1 MKPVEI
7 EFLMRDNLTPGL
19 DKAGKS
25 ADTLGERAEAASKS
39 ITTRISEL
47 KAQIRETEKDLGA
60 LKKQLSKAA
69 PGNEWFKLKA
79 EIEACAK
86 ALDEDKSLLA
96 ELQAKH
102 SETATSTK
110 RLSMELRQ
118 LQEAMARMRLE
129 GRQNSAEY
137 QEMARRAAELADTI
151 GDLRTQTNILAHDD
165 AGIQGAISGINGL
178 SGAFTVATGIM
189 GVFASENENLAK
201 IQTRVQSVMA
211 ITMGLQ
217 QVMNTLNK
225 DSAFR
230 LVTVTRA
237 KNLLTAANNR
247 LAASLHISNGAATA
261 LMGTLTLG
269 LSLAITAGIALWNRY
284 SDAQEKAAEKARE
297 LAEIE
302 SDARIAMTK
311 GRIEIDMA
319 AESLKNF
326 VGTKEQ
332 EKAKVEELN
341 RKYGE
346 SFGYY
351 STVAQWYDV
360 LLEKGDAYV
369 QMLYNQAETQNLINK
384 AVEAQ
389 EELDRFKKQDPQ
401 KAETSMSLPK
411 QALLWMSAPGSQGQV
426 DVDKIIE
433 SSNVAA
439 YNAEK
444 ARLQANLDDL
454 LKRIKDSQLKIATI
468 AKENNIGGF
477 SRPES
482 SKDASTPTITN
493 NLADLEKKAYQKIE
507 DQRIELMRQGYERE
521 RAEAALRF
529 EREKERITAE
539 ERECLELY
547 DKLKAAG
554 KDVTPE
560 QRVNISAQAATL
572 RAQAAAIYDS
582 ALGDIDAREQ
592 KEATDRL
599 REQESYLK
607 ELLGKYEDFEAQ
619 RARVRAEGE
628 ADIAKLAA
636 ARNSENTDEIDRAI
650 AAAKARVE
658 KGLREIADA
667 EGAEAARGSEFMGRL
682 FGDYA
687 RMSLGELTKLIDQ
700 ARQLRDYLNGGDTDK
715 SGITFISPEQLEAI
729 EGSPAE
735 LEKLKKAL
743 DRLLSSGEKHEGKWS
758 RIFETMRKG
767 LAGLRKANGLNDTAA
782 SIGEIAGAATEA
794 GNEFAAM
801 LDAMGNRR
809 AADAVRTVTELT
821 GAIGNIGKGF
831 SEGGLV
837 GGATAALG
845 ELTGMIANAF
855 GAQARHREA
864 LKEIERQQLEFQ
876 REYNLL
882 LMQQRLAME
891 DAGNVFGE
899 RAVKKAAAAI
909 EVYRKAVEDL
919 RAEMAGKEPEMSP
932 LERLSGDITGSYSR
946 RMAEYERGVA
956 ALAEARIVTGHKKTG
971 LFGWGKGKDTYS
983 GLLEV
988 YPELIK
994 ANGELDTEMLRVIL
1008 DTRKMS
1014 DETRAYLENLI
1025 ELQGAMDEAE
1035 ASLES
1040 YLQETFGALGDG
1052 IMDAV
1057 TGAIRGSEGAL
1068 ESFADSASGTL
1079 ETLGRQIAYSLF
1091 FADSFDDLQKRL
1103 KEAYGSG
1110 GSEEEIAENAMALL
1124 GDFYAGIG
1132 RNMED
1137 AQGWLEAWKAK
1148 ASEMGFDLWE
1158 SEGSGQTGRAGAF
1171 TAISQDQGT
1180 KLEGLFTSVQMHEAS
1195 IDENVEDVAEGLQ
1208 TAVEHLHKIEENT
1221 GATSE
1226 KLDTVVELLEKFDRE
1241 GIKV

>member
-39 ITTRISEL
+39 ISTRISEL
-47 KAQIRETEKDLGA
+47 KAQIRETEKDLGS
-60 LKKQLSKAA
+60 LKKQLAKAA

-269 LSLAITAGIALWNRY
+269 LSVAITAGIALWNRY

-297 LAEIE
+297 HVEIQA
-302 SDARIAMTK
+302 DARATMLRTRFELEAMTS
-311 GRIEIDMA
+311 
-319 AESLKNF
+319 SLKEFN
-326 VGTKEQ
+326 GTKEQ
-332 EKAKVEELN
+332 EQAKVDELN

-346 SFGYY
+346 TFGYY
-351 STVAQWYDV
+351 STIAQWYDTLV
-360 LLEKGDAYV
+360 EKGESYV
-369 QMLYNQAETQNLINK
+369 QMLFLQAEAQSLVDK
-384 AVEAQ
+384 AVKADEKVAEIEANGV
-389 EELDRFKKQDPQ
+389 EYYRPMLGAGGKFSKNVFGRTKNSFGSDP
-401 KAETSMSLPK
+401 AE
-411 QALLWMSAPGSQGQV
+411 
-426 DVDKIIE
+426 I
-433 SSNVAA
+433 A
-439 YNAEK
+439 YNKEHKAALKEK
-444 ARLQANLDDL
+444 QQYLDAANEIQRKLMEL
-454 LKRIKDSQLKIATI
+454 RKDTGLGNFA
-468 AKENNIGGF
+468 AF
-477 SRPES
+477 SNKPTV
-482 SKDASTPTITN
+482 STPTITN

-539 ERECLELY
+539 ERERLELY

-582 ALGDIDAREQ
+582 ALGDVDAREQ
-592 KEATDRL
+592 KEATDRM

-636 ARNSENTDEIDRAI
+636 ARNSENTEEIDRAI
-650 AAAKARVE
+650 AVAKARVE

-782 SIGEIAGAATEA
+782 SISEIAGAATEA
-794 GNEFAAM
+794 GNEVAAM
-801 LDAMGNRR
+801 LDAMGNRS

-831 SEGGLV
+831 AEGGLV

-932 LERLSGDITGSYSR
+932 LERLSGDITGSYGR

-1025 ELQGAMDEAE
+1025 ELQGAIDEAE

-1158 SEGSGQTGRAGAF
+1158 SEGGGQTGRAGAF

-1180 KLEGLFTSVQMHEAS
+1180 KLEGLFTSVQMHEVS

>member
-25 ADTLGERAEAASKS
+25 ADTLGERAEAASNS
-39 ITTRISEL
+39 ISTRISEL
-47 KAQIRETEKDLGA
+47 KAQIRETEKDLGS

-129 GRQNSAEY
+129 GRQNSTEY

-311 GRIEIDMA
+311 GRIEIDMMA
-319 AESLKNF
+319 DSLKNF

-351 STVAQWYDV
+351 NTLAKWYDV
-360 LLEKGDAYV
+360 LLEKGDAYT
-369 QMLYNQAETQNLINK
+369 QMLFNQTEMQRLIEKAVDTKEKIDKLEAQGPDNAETAAGFWTKFLLFQAEWDSPGVVDSSKAIREHNK
-384 AVEAQ
+384 KTFEAAKKSLHEEYDGYMADAKKLQ
-389 EELDRFKKQDPQ
+389 ESN
-401 KAETSMSLPK
+401 A
-411 QALLWMSAPGSQGQV
+411 
-426 DVDKIIE
+426 KIG
-433 SSNVAA
+433 
-439 YNAEK
+439 
-444 ARLQANLDDL
+444 
-454 LKRIKDSQLKIATI
+454 
-468 AKENNIGGF
+468 KEVGIGGF
-477 SRPES
+477 VKPES
-482 SKDASTPTITN
+482 HSEFEIIPN

-521 RAEAALRF
+521 RAEATLRF

-539 ERECLELY
+539 ERERLELY

-582 ALGDIDAREQ
+582 ALGEINAREQ

-636 ARNSENTDEIDRAI
+636 ARNSENTEEIDRAI
-650 AAAKARVE
+650 AVAKARVE

-682 FGDYA
+682 FGDYT

-729 EGSPAE
+729 EGSPVE

-782 SIGEIAGAATEA
+782 SISEIAGAATEA
-794 GNEFAAM
+794 GNEIAAM
-801 LDAMGNRR
+801 LDAMGNRS

-831 SEGGLV
+831 AEGGLV

-919 RAEMAGKEPEMSP
+919 RAEMAGEEPEMSP
-932 LERLSGDITGSYSR
+932 LERLSGDITGSYGR

-1025 ELQGAMDEAE
+1025 ELQGAIDEAE

-1068 ESFADSASGTL
+1068 ESFVDSASGTL

-1137 AQGWLEAWKAK
+1137 ARGWLEAWKAK

-1171 TAISQDQGT
+1171 TAMSQDQGT

>member
-47 KAQIRETEKDLGA
+47 KAQIRETEKDLGS
-60 LKKQLSKAA
+60 LKKQLAKAA

-118 LQEAMARMRLE
+118 LQDAMARMRLE

-178 SGAFTVATGIM
+178 SGAFTAATGIM

-247 LAASLHISNGAATA
+247 LATSLHISNGAATA

-269 LSLAITAGIALWNRY
+269 LSVAITAGIALWNRY

-297 LAEIE
+297 HVEIQA
-302 SDARIAMTK
+302 DARATMLRTRFELETMTS
-311 GRIEIDMA
+311 
-319 AESLKNF
+319 SLKEFN
-326 VGTKEQ
+326 GTKEQ
-332 EKAKVEELN
+332 EQAKVDELN

-346 SFGYY
+346 TFGYY
-351 STVAQWYDV
+351 STIAQWYDTLV
-360 LLEKGDAYV
+360 EKGESYV
-369 QMLYNQAETQNLINK
+369 QMLFLQAEAQSLVDKAVKSDEKVAEIEANGVEYYRPWKGAGGRVYKFFTGKNKNTFGSDPAEIAYNK
-384 AVEAQ
+384 ARNEA
-389 EELDRFKKQDPQ
+389 L
-401 KAETSMSLPK
+401 
-411 QALLWMSAPGSQGQV
+411 
-426 DVDKIIE
+426 
-433 SSNVAA
+433 
-439 YNAEK
+439 AEK
-444 ARLQANLDDL
+444 QTYLDAANEVQRKLMEL
-454 LKRIKDSQLKIATI
+454 RKDTGLGNFVA
-468 AKENNIGGF
+468 
-477 SRPES
+477 S
-482 SKDASTPTITN
+482 SDKPTVSTPTITN

-539 ERECLELY
+539 ERERLELY

-582 ALGDIDAREQ
+582 ALGEIDAREQ
-592 KEATDRL
+592 KDATDRM
-599 REQESYLK
+599 REQESCLK

-619 RARVRAEGE
+619 RARVKADGE

-636 ARNSENTDEIDRAI
+636 ARNSENTKEIDRAI
-650 AAAKARVE
+650 AVAKARVE

-700 ARQLRDYLNGGDTDK
+700 ARQLRDYLNGGDSDK

-767 LAGLRKANGLNDTAA
+767 LAGLDKAKGLNDTTA
-782 SIGEIAGAATEA
+782 SISEIAGAATEA
-794 GNEFAAM
+794 GNEIAAM
-801 LDAMGNRR
+801 LDAMGNRS
-809 AADAVRTVTELT
+809 AADAVCTVTELT

-831 SEGGLV
+831 AEGGLV

>member
-39 ITTRISEL
+39 ISTRISEL

-60 LKKQLSKAA
+60 LKKQLAKAA

-118 LQEAMARMRLE
+118 LQDAMARMRLE
-129 GRQNSAEY
+129 GKQNSAEY

-269 LSLAITAGIALWNRY
+269 LSVAITAGIALWNRY
-284 SDAQEKAAEKARE
+284 SDAQEKAAKKKRE

-302 SDARIAMTK
+302 SDSRIAMAK
-311 GRIEIDMA
+311 GRIEIDMVVA
-319 AESLKNF
+319 SIKNF
-326 VGTKEQ
+326 VGTKKQ

-360 LLEKGDAYV
+360 LTKKGDAYT
-369 QMLYNQAETQNLINK
+369 QMLFNQAKTQNLINK
-384 AVEAQ
+384 AVETR
-389 EELDRFKKQDPQ
+389 EKIEDMKKKGPD
-401 KAETSMSLPK
+401 KAKTAMSLPK

-426 DVDKIIE
+426 DIDTVIKEANKKAFNAGLKILE
-433 SSNVAA
+433 AEEAGYLEAA
-439 YNAEK
+439 
-444 ARLQANLDDL
+444 
-454 LKRIKDSQLKIATI
+454 KDCQLKAATI
-468 AKENNIGGF
+468 GKENNIGGF
-477 SRPES
+477 IKP
-482 SKDASTPTITN
+482 KSTATELKEFTK
-493 NLADLEKKAYQKIE
+493 LDKEAFKKIE

-521 RAEAALRF
+521 RAEALLCF
-529 EREKERITAE
+529 EREKKRISE
-539 ERECLELY
+539 EEEQRLKLY
-547 DKLKAAG
+547 NKLKAAG
-554 KDVTPE
+554 AKVTP
-560 QRVNISAQAATL
+560 QQKINISAQAATL
-572 RAQAAAIYDS
+572 RVQAAAIYDS
-582 ALGDIDAREQ
+582 TLEEIDARQQ
-592 KEATDRL
+592 KSFTELYRK
-599 REQESYLK
+599 QESYLK

-619 RARVRAEGE
+619 RKRVKAEGE
-628 ADIAKLAA
+628 ADIAKLTA
-636 ARNSENTDEIDRAI
+636 ARNSENAEEIDRAI
-650 AAAKARVE
+650 AEVKNKV
-658 KGLREIADA
+658 KKSLREIADE
-667 EGAEAARGSEFMGRL
+667 EGAEAARGSEFMKRL
-682 FGDYA
+682 FSDYGQMDL
-687 RMSLGELTKLIDQ
+687 RKLSELIRQ

-743 DRLLSSGEKHEGKWS
+743 NRLLSSGEKHEGKWS

-767 LAGLRKANGLNDTAA
+767 LAGLREANGLNDTAA
-782 SIGEIAGAATEA
+782 SISQIAGAATEA
-794 GNEFAAM
+794 GNEVAAM
-801 LDAMGNRR
+801 LDAIGNRS

-821 GAIGNIGKGF
+821 EAIGNIGKGF
-831 SEGGLV
+831 AEGGLV

-882 LMQQRLAME
+882 LMQQKLAME

-932 LERLSGDITGSYSR
+932 LERLSGDITGSYAR

-1068 ESFADSASGTL
+1068 ESFVDSASGTL

-1221 GATSE
+1221 GATNE

>member
-60 LKKQLSKAA
+60 LKKQLAKAA

-118 LQEAMARMRLE
+118 LQDAMARMRLE
-129 GRQNSAEY
+129 GKQNSAEY

-269 LSLAITAGIALWNRY
+269 LSVAITAGIALWNRY

-297 LAEIE
+297 HVEIQA
-302 SDARIAMTK
+302 DARATMLRTRFELETMTS
-311 GRIEIDMA
+311 
-319 AESLKNF
+319 SLKEFN
-326 VGTKEQ
+326 GTKEQ
-332 EKAKVEELN
+332 EQAKVDELN

-346 SFGYY
+346 TFGYY
-351 STVAQWYDV
+351 STIAQWYDTLV
-360 LLEKGDAYV
+360 EKGESYV
-369 QMLYNQAETQNLINK
+369 QMLFLQAEAQSLVDK
-384 AVEAQ
+384 AVKADEKVAEIEANGV
-389 EELDRFKKQDPQ
+389 EYYRPMLGAGGKFSKNVFGRTKNSFGSDP
-401 KAETSMSLPK
+401 AE
-411 QALLWMSAPGSQGQV
+411 
-426 DVDKIIE
+426 I
-433 SSNVAA
+433 A
-439 YNAEK
+439 YNKEHKAALKEK
-444 ARLQANLDDL
+444 QQYLDAANEIQRKLMEL
-454 LKRIKDSQLKIATI
+454 RKDTGLGNFAASPDKPTV
-468 AKENNIGGF
+468 
-477 SRPES
+477 
-482 SKDASTPTITN
+482 STPTLTN

-539 ERECLELY
+539 ERERLELY

-582 ALGDIDAREQ
+582 ALGEIDAREQ

-619 RARVRAEGE
+619 RARVRAEGD

-636 ARNSENTDEIDRAI
+636 VRNSENTEEIDRAI
-650 AAAKARVE
+650 AVAKARVE

-794 GNEFAAM
+794 GNEVAAM
-801 LDAMGNRR
+801 LDAMGNRS

-831 SEGGLV
+831 AEGGLV

-932 LERLSGDITGSYSR
+932 LERLSGDITGSYGR

-1208 TAVEHLHKIEENT
+1208 TAVGHLRGIEENT

-1226 KLDTVVELLEKFDRE
+1226 KLNTVVELLEKFDRE

>member
-39 ITTRISEL
+39 ISTRISEL
-47 KAQIRETEKDLGA
+47 KAQIRETEKDLGS
-60 LKKQLSKAA
+60 LKKQLAKAA
-69 PGNEWFKLKA
+69 PGSEWFKLKA

-297 LAEIE
+297 HVEIQA
-302 SDARIAMTK
+302 DARATMLRTRFELEAMTS
-311 GRIEIDMA
+311 
-319 AESLKNF
+319 SLKEFN
-326 VGTKEQ
+326 GTKEQ
-332 EKAKVEELN
+332 EQAKVDELN

-346 SFGYY
+346 TFGYY
-351 STVAQWYDV
+351 STIAQWYDTLV
-360 LLEKGDAYV
+360 EKGESYV
-369 QMLYNQAETQNLINK
+369 QMLFLQAEAQSLVDKAVKADEKVAEIEANGVEYYRPWDGAGGRVYKFFTGKNKNTFGSDPAEIAYNK
-384 AVEAQ
+384 AHKEA
-389 EELDRFKKQDPQ
+389 L
-401 KAETSMSLPK
+401 
-411 QALLWMSAPGSQGQV
+411 
-426 DVDKIIE
+426 
-433 SSNVAA
+433 
-439 YNAEK
+439 AEK
-444 ARLQANLDDL
+444 QTYLDAANEVQRKLMEL
-454 LKRIKDSQLKIATI
+454 RKDTGLGNFTAPPDKPTV
-468 AKENNIGGF
+468 
-477 SRPES
+477 
-482 SKDASTPTITN
+482 STPTLTN

-539 ERECLELY
+539 ERERLELY

-582 ALGDIDAREQ
+582 ALGEIDAREQ

-619 RARVRAEGE
+619 RARVRAEGD

-636 ARNSENTDEIDRAI
+636 ARNSENTEEIDRAI
-650 AAAKARVE
+650 AVAKARVE

-687 RMSLGELTKLIDQ
+687 RMSLGELTKLIEQ

-715 SGITFISPEQLEAI
+715 SGITFISPEQLEAV

-743 DRLLSSGEKHEGKWS
+743 DRLLSSDEKHEGKWS

-767 LAGLRKANGLNDTAA
+767 LAGLRKAKGLNDTAA
-782 SIGEIAGAATEA
+782 SISEIAGAATEA
-794 GNEFAAM
+794 GNEIAAM
-801 LDAMGNRR
+801 LDAMGNRS

-831 SEGGLV
+831 AEGGLV

-932 LERLSGDITGSYSR
+932 LERLSGDITGSYGR

-1025 ELQGAMDEAE
+1025 ELQDAMDEAE

-1040 YLQETFGALGDG
+1040 YLQETFGTLGDG

-1110 GSEEEIAENAMALL
+1110 GSEEEIAENTMALL